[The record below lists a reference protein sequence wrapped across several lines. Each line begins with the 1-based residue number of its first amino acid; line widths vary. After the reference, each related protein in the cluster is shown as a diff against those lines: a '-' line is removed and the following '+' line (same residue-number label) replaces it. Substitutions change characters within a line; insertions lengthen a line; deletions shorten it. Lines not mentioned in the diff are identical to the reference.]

1 MKNFINNFKKAIRFI
16 VTIFA
21 SREFGF
27 VYCVLGTVGQVTH
40 TYFLTEA
47 ISSFSGGFKHIQ
59 AFLISFFISSS
70 LLFFVSIA
78 DSTESKENKR
88 IRLAINIFMFIEI
101 LINFYYYSRHLIID
115 APQMQIYDFIFAVL
129 ISCLLPVTIKLY
141 GGLIRAREWIEV
153 FENEKSVKQIDIG
166 NVDVNTIIENK
177 IDDKINEFKET
188 IDKDIVDAFKSN
200 SELFLNQFENKC
212 NLIIK
217 NKNTTQPINTES
229 EG

>member
-1 MKNFINNFKKAIRFI
+1 MKKIIQSFRKFIRFI

-27 VYCVLGTVGQVTH
+27 VYCVIGTVGQVTH
-40 TYFLTEA
+40 TYFLTEE
-47 ISSFSGGFKHIQ
+47 ISSFSGNFRQIQ

-78 DSTESKENKR
+78 DNTDTKENKR

-141 GGLIRAREWIEV
+141 GGLIRAKEWGEEISDKKENNIEITETEAEKIINNK
-153 FENEKSVKQIDIG
+153 FEEYKQSIDTDIA
-166 NVDVNTIIENK
+166 NIFSENR
-177 IDDKINEFKET
+177 D
-188 IDKDIVDAFKSN
+188 
-200 SELFLNQFENKC
+200 LFLTQFENKC
-212 NLIIK
+212 NLILNKKTEKIK
-217 NKNTTQPINTES
+217 DINQSIETNK
-229 EG
+229 

>member
-153 FENEKSVKQIDIG
+153 FEKEKSNTPDIESI
-166 NVDVNTIIENK
+166 DVNTIIEDK
-177 IDDKINEFKET
+177 IDMKINEFKET
-188 IDKDIVDAFKSN
+188 IDQNIVDAFKSN

>member
-1 MKNFINNFKKAIRFI
+1 MKKFISNFKKIIRFI
-16 VTIFA
+16 ITIFA

-27 VYCVLGTVGQVTH
+27 VYCVLGTIGQVTH

-115 APQMQIYDFIFAVL
+115 VPQMQIYDFIFAVL

-153 FENEKSVKQIDIG
+153 FEKEKSNTLNIENI
-166 NVDVNTIIENK
+166 DVNTIIEDK
-177 IDDKINEFKET
+177 IDVKINEFKET
-188 IDKDIVDAFKSN
+188 IDQNIVDAFKSN

-217 NKNTTQPINTES
+217 NKNTIQPINTES